1 MKKVIEY
8 CPFCEDEVELDA
20 VLTIQTCPNC
30 GKKIIPCCLCEGCK
44 SNCALDDAC
53 RSENYPTIKEGD
65 LVKWNDPAID
75 DFELN
80 ERELQKKRIFKV
92 IKFINEDM
100 VLIADDFGEGEVYV
114 NELEK
119 IGS

>member
-1 MKKVIEY
+1 MLKLNK
-8 CPFCEDEVELDA
+8 DEWEEIV
-20 VLTIQTCPNC
+20 
-30 GKKIIPCCLCEGCK
+30 KSSK

-80 ERELQKKRIFKV
+80 ERELQKKP
-92 IKFINEDM
+92 N
-100 VLIADDFGEGEVYV
+100 LQS
-114 NELEK
+114 N
-119 IGS
+119 